1 MVDGHS
7 EDKTVQKASTFTKK
21 LPKLTILTS
30 KKHNVSTQRNLGAKK
45 ASGQYLIFNDADNR
59 LPNYF
64 LEGIKYNLSKEP
76 VDIFTCWCTADSD
89 SSADKTIAIM
99 INVLLEAALLLDYPG
114 ALGALIGCRTKKF
127 LKIGGFNSKINFAED
142 GEIIRRAKNKGC
154 LFTIYKNPRFTFSF
168 RRFRKKGRLKS
179 LQQYAKLH
187 LKIIIQEDISRQD
200 YPMGGQIFND
210 NPVLQTFIDK
220 IQSILRTTKKKAKIK
235 EKLKSLITLFENNG
249 S

>member
-7 EDKTVQKASTFTKK
+7 KDKTIKTTKK
-21 LPKLTILTS
+21 FIKKIPQLTIINS
-30 KKHNVSTQRNLGAKK
+30 PKRNVSFQRNLGAKTAK
-45 ASGQYLIFNDADNR
+45 GEFSVFVDADSR

-89 SSADKTIAIM
+89 SSADKTIATM

-142 GEIIRRAKNKGC
+142 GEIIRRAKSKGC
-154 LFTIYKNPRFTFSF
+154 LFTIYKTPKFTFSF
-168 RRFRKKGRLKS
+168 RRFRKKGRLKL

-187 LKIIIQEDISRQD
+187 LKIIIQKDISRQD
-200 YPMGGQIFND
+200 YPMGGQ
-210 NPVLQTFIDK
+210 
-220 IQSILRTTKKKAKIK
+220 
-235 EKLKSLITLFENNG
+235 KLKSLINVFENNG